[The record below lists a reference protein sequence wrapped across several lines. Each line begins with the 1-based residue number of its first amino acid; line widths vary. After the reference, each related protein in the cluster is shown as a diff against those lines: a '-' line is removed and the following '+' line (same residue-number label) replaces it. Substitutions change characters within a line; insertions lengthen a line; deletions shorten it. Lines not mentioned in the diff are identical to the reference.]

1 MTQIQATKTHRY
13 NEQLERLVAESGLS
27 HKRLA
32 HRINELSLRDGM
44 ASQYTHTSV
53 ANWCRRGMV
62 PRWPIPQFIGIAISE
77 ALGRPVTVSDIGM
90 RDAEAAETSQLGL
103 EFARRQDDALDEAA
117 HYWSAVN
124 RRHFLTQQ
132 AFAVSAFV
140 TPVTRWLVEPVE
152 STQAHTGNLTVGR
165 SHIDELKQAAD
176 AARMWDSRYGCAGW
190 KTKSLSEYLYERA
203 APLLKGSYSV
213 PVGRDLYR
221 VTAELARLAGWTAF
235 DAGQQDAAQRHFIQA
250 LRLARA
256 GGDVELGSYILSTM
270 AMQALMCGFT
280 SEAIDMAQG
289 AFQRDRRM
297 EPRVAGFAKLIE
309 ARAHARAKD
318 GPAASRCLAHAE
330 KLQRSSTEG
339 EDRTWIGFFTH
350 SRIITDAAEVFRDLG
365 NPRATFAWH
374 TLGGMP
380 GKEFIR
386 SRSVRLSVLASAH
399 ALNGELEQSLHM
411 GRESLEIF
419 TRLGSVR
426 GMDYL
431 QTYSKS
437 LSQWRREPQVMDFL
451 AEVRKSRRSLAH

>member
-1 MTQIQATKTHRY
+1 MW
-13 NEQLERLVAESGLS
+13 
-27 HKRLA
+27 
-32 HRINELSLRDGM
+32 M
-44 ASQYTHTSV
+44 
-53 ANWCRRGMV
+53 
-62 PRWPIPQFIGIAISE
+62 
-77 ALGRPVTVSDIGM
+77 
-90 RDAEAAETSQLGL
+90 
-103 EFARRQDDALDEAA
+103 
-117 HYWSAVN
+117 N
-124 RRHFLTQQ
+124 RRHFLTQHAFAAS
-132 AFAVSAFV
+132 AFAV
-140 TPVTRWLVEPVE
+140 PVTRWLVDPVE
-152 STQAHTGNLTVGR
+152 GTRSHTGSLTVGR
-165 SHIDELKQAAD
+165 SHIDELQEAAD
-176 AARMWDSRYGCAGW
+176 AARMWDSRYGCAGM

-203 APLLKGSYSV
+203 VPLLKGSYSAS
-213 PVGRDLYR
+213 VGRDLYR

-235 DAGQQDAAQRHFIQA
+235 DAGQQHAAQRHFIQA

-289 AFQRDRRM
+289 AFQRNRRI

-318 GPAASRCLAHAE
+318 GPAASNCLAHAE
-330 KLQRSSTEG
+330 KLQRGSVEG
-339 EDRTWIGFFTH
+339 EGPKWIGFFTH

-365 NPRATFAWH
+365 NHRATFAWH

-399 ALNGELEQSLHM
+399 AQNGELEQSLHM

-431 QTYSKS
+431 QTYSDF
-437 LSQWRREPQVMDFL
+437 LSQWRHEPRVTHYL
-451 AEVRKSRRSLAH
+451 ADVRKARRSLAH